1 MQLDRTQLDAL
12 LLRKKHAHGWSGFQ
26 KRDNQANY
34 LIGVSQLTDSGGVFI
49 PGLTLEIE
57 VKAPV
62 MVDRCLLFFTLRQ
75 RAIGKRP
82 RLYQLEVCPRD
93 KRSHNGATVIHG
105 PHEHFLEDEPRAVTE
120 MSVNCD
126 NWDASFGWF
135 LERVNVVDLKVE
147 RPW

>member
-1 MQLDRTQLDAL
+1 MQLDRTQLDVL
-12 LLRKKHAHGWSGFQ
+12 LLKQKRAHGWSGFQ

-34 LIGVSQLTDSGGVFI
+34 LIGISQLTDSEGVFI

-57 VKAPV
+57 VKAPI
-62 MVDRCLLFFTLRQ
+62 MVERCLIFFTLRE

-93 KRSHNGATVIHG
+93 KRSRNGVTVIYG
-105 PHEHFLEDEPRAVTE
+105 PHEHFLDDEPRAVTE

-126 NWDASFGWF
+126 DWEASLDWF
-135 LERVNVVDLKVE
+135 LKRVKVVDLKVG